1 MSKRLTFVLI
11 ALMAVAAVA
20 ATSVVTGSFMDL
32 RDGRVYKTTTIGSQT
47 WMAEN
52 LDYEADY
59 SRCYGGDYAAC
70 AREGQLYE
78 WKSAMIACPAG
89 WHLPSKSEF
98 ETLFEAVGGKS
109 VAGKMLKSKHGWRDM
124 SGKESAGNG
133 TDAFSFSAS
142 PDIRRSWDAN
152 FWISEGDDSFI
163 YYVSLSYYSDSVFI
177 NYAGSLPRISDSWY
191 NVRCVKDES
200 AEPFSFKKDKGF
212 VKFIPDYIM
221 PDYRNG
227 HIKDFR
233 DGLTYRT
240 VTIGDQT
247 WMAENLNYEADGSAC
262 YEDSTSNCDKYG
274 RLYTWGAAKDAC
286 PSGWRLPKMKE
297 FFTLFENVGGS
308 STAAKML
315 KSRTGWHWHVWESDH
330 YVSTKPIRT
339 RRKSIMT
346 DGNGIDAFSFTALP
360 ESDRGENVCFWSS
373 DGFDSESNFKYA
385 MTIENM
391 MDEASY
397 NSFYTED
404 DFFGG
409 PYWCAVRCFKE
420 KPAKKTKE
428 PSPVKVE
435 NAVKFKMDDFRLV
448 TDYNVTD
455 YRSGIMTDE
464 RDGQKYRTVVIG
476 KQTWMAENL
485 NYRTEGSYCYDDDE
499 LTCFQY
505 GRLYKWEPATD
516 ACPAGWHLPS
526 YKEIL
531 DLKIELSHEVYND
544 SVSADMLKSR
554 TGWKSV
560 VDSSGPMCKILLRC
574 GSERKGTDLFGFS
587 VLPTGFRVSDRLN
600 SKAILNLL
608 REIHYLHADEKYE
621 SEKHSDYRGEGE
633 QALFWT
639 SSEVFISRNKG
650 GKVHLASFEYKYG
663 GIGLEYG
670 DKDNGYS
677 VRCVKD

>member
-1 MSKRLTFVLI
+1 MFKRFFFILI

-20 ATSVVTGSFMDL
+20 ATSAVTGSFMDL
-32 RDGRVYKTTTIGSQT
+32 RDGHVYKTATIGSQT

-52 LDYEADY
+52 LNYEADY

-109 VAGKMLKSKHGWRDM
+109 VAGKMLKSKNGWRDM

-142 PDIRRSWDAN
+142 PDVRRSWDAN
-152 FWISEGDDSFI
+152 FWISEGDDNFI

-177 NYAGSLPRISDSWY
+177 NYAGSLPRISGSWY

-212 VKFIPDYIM
+212 VKFIPDYII
-221 PDYRNG
+221 PDFRNG
-227 HIKDFR
+227 HLKDYR
-233 DGLTYRT
+233 DDMTYRT

-385 MTIENM
+385 MTMEFM

-404 DFFGG
+404 DLFGG

-428 PSPVKVE
+428 PSPAKVE
-435 NAVKFKMDDFRLV
+435 NAVKIPFEGMNKTNGGVV
-448 TDYNVTD
+448 TDIANKQIPTD
-455 YRSGIMTDE
+455 
-464 RDGQKYRTVVIG
+464 
-476 KQTWMAENL
+476 
-485 NYRTEGSYCYDDDE
+485 
-499 LTCFQY
+499 
-505 GRLYKWEPATD
+505 
-516 ACPAGWHLPS
+516 
-526 YKEIL
+526 
-531 DLKIELSHEVYND
+531 
-544 SVSADMLKSR
+544 
-554 TGWKSV
+554 
-560 VDSSGPMCKILLRC
+560 
-574 GSERKGTDLFGFS
+574 
-587 VLPTGFRVSDRLN
+587 
-600 SKAILNLL
+600 
-608 REIHYLHADEKYE
+608 
-621 SEKHSDYRGEGE
+621 
-633 QALFWT
+633 
-639 SSEVFISRNKG
+639 
-650 GKVHLASFEYKYG
+650 
-663 GIGLEYG
+663 
-670 DKDNGYS
+670 
-677 VRCVKD
+677 

>member
-1 MSKRLTFVLI
+1 MFKRFFFILI

-20 ATSVVTGSFMDL
+20 ATSAVTGSFMDL
-32 RDGRVYKTTTIGSQT
+32 RDGHVYKTATIGSQT

-78 WKSAMIACPAG
+78 WKSAVLACPAG

-124 SGKESAGNG
+124 SGEESAGNG

-152 FWISEGDDSFI
+152 FWISEGDDNFI

-346 DGNGIDAFSFTALP
+346 DGNGIDAFSFTA
-360 ESDRGENVCFWSS
+360 
-373 DGFDSESNFKYA
+373 
-385 MTIENM
+385 
-391 MDEASY
+391 
-397 NSFYTED
+397 D
-404 DFFGG
+404 DLFGG
-409 PYWCAVRCFKE
+409 PYWCAVRCFKD

-428 PSPVKVE
+428 PSPAKVE

-526 YKEIL
+526 YEEIL

-587 VLPTGFRVSDRLN
+587 VLPTGFRVSDRQYS
-600 SKAILNLL
+600 SKEILNLL

-621 SEKHSDYRGEGE
+621 SKKHSDYRGEGE